1 MQPDLENL
9 KNKVAANRDL
19 IDRITAKLPGFSGY
33 VEKSEMYSA
42 DSVIREFMV
51 DRIKRFKSDVS
62 TLSSDFFRDGK
73 TNLLPD
79 VDSLSLNLEKV
90 MNMVRY
96 ADYGSSGSLSKVKV
110 TEEDMNRLLE
120 YDWRLISRL
129 DETEKLIEDLTK
141 GEGETGAK
149 LKELR
154 EDLRDF
160 ERAFEDRK
168 NVLLEVL

>member
-9 KNKVAANRDL
+9 KKKVAANRDL
-19 IDRITAKLPGFSGY
+19 VDRITAKLPGFSGY
-33 VEKSEMYSA
+33 VEKNELYSA

-51 DRIKRFKSDVS
+51 DRLKRFKSDVN
-62 TLSSDFFRDGK
+62 TLSADFFKEGK
-73 TNLLPD
+73 TDILPD
-79 VDSLSLNLEKV
+79 IDSLNLNFEKI
-90 MNMVRY
+90 MNLVRY

-110 TEEDMNRLLE
+110 NEEDMNRLLE

-129 DETEKLIEDLTK
+129 DETEKFIEELRS
-141 GEGETGAK
+141 GEGETAEQ
-149 LKELR
+149 LKKIK

>member
-19 IDRITAKLPGFSGY
+19 VDRITAKLPGFDGY

-42 DSVIREFMV
+42 DTIIRGFMT
-51 DRIKRFKSDVS
+51 DRLKRFKSDIH
-62 TLSSDFFRDGK
+62 TLSSDLFKDGK
-73 TNLLPD
+73 TDVLPEI
-79 VDSLSLNLEKV
+79 DSLSLNLEKITKLCQ
-90 MNMVRY
+90 Y

-129 DETEKLIEDLTK
+129 DDTEKLVEDLRK
-141 GEGETGAK
+141 GEGETKAK
-149 LKELR
+149 LRELR
-154 EDLRDF
+154 DNLRDF
-160 ERAFEDRK
+160 ERALDDRK